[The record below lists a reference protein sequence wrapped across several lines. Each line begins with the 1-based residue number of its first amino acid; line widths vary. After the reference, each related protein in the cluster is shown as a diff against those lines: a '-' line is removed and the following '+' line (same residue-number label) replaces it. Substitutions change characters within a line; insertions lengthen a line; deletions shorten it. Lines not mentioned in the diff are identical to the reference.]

1 MSKKIL
7 IVEDDELMLRM
18 YQKLFSYVGFETVV
32 AKDGEEGLSLALS
45 EKPKLIVLD
54 IMMPKING
62 LDVLKALKENPE
74 TKNIP
79 VVLLTNLSDDAVLT
93 DAFRLGATG
102 YLIKS
107 QIANNELIDEVK
119 QYVES
124 N

>member
-32 AKDGEEGLSLALS
+32 SKDGEEGLSLALS